1 MRNGREALTGQ
12 SFWAPSQLNAANA
25 FLYTDSMSSIG
36 RILKSYLF
44 WTYDRGSFH
53 YDVMV
58 TLILLFIFLSPRF
71 IDFKDQ
77 PAVPV
82 AHLNQLTVTPD
93 GTNGLIFQADAV
105 SVDAQ
110 DSGMVR
116 ANFQRVIRPVA
127 GSVTIDKVEPVRD
140 ATGHIVA
147 YRAWVRK

>member
-1 MRNGREALTGQ
+1 
-12 SFWAPSQLNAANA
+12 
-25 FLYTDSMSSIG
+25 MSRIG

-44 WTYDRGSFH
+44 WTYERGSFH

-58 TLILLFIFLSPRF
+58 TVILLFIFLSPRF

-77 PAVPV
+77 PTVPV
-82 AHLNQLTVTPD
+82 AHLNQLIVTPD
-93 GTNGLIFQADAV
+93 GNNGLIFQADAA

-110 DSGMVR
+110 DAGMVR

-127 GSVTIDKVEPVRD
+127 GTVTIDRVEPVRD

-147 YRAWVRK
+147 YRAWARK